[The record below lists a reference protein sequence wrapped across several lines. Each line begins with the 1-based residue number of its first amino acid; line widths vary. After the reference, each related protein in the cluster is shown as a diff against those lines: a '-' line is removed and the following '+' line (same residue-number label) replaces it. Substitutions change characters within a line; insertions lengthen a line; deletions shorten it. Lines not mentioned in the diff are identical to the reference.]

1 MLVILKPEN
10 QGFLLRKVY
19 PETGDE
25 TSRSIAVRPPD
36 TYLHLH
42 RGDEGIRVV
51 PYLTPTGC
59 LFALDTVPGK
69 TFPDWNYVYAS
80 KEGEMH
86 LVFDIDDDV
95 QVATVWP
102 ERGLLLNE
110 GYSVEQSI
118 EALRVAILAMG
129 ESHRSAAELR
139 SLLGMFIEA
148 RDKEQG

>member
-1 MLVILKPEN
+1 MLVILKPED
-10 QGFLLRKVY
+10 QGFLMKKVY
-19 PETGDE
+19 PETGEE
-25 TSRSIAVRPPD
+25 TSHLISVKPPD

-69 TFPDWNYVYAS
+69 TFPDWNYVYTS

-86 LVFDIDDDV
+86 LVFDVEEDV
-95 QVATVWP
+95 LVNTVWP
-102 ERGLLLNE
+102 SRSLILTE

-118 EALRVAILAMG
+118 EALRLAILAMG
-129 ESHRSAAELR
+129 EAHGSAEELR
-139 SLLGMFIEA
+139 SLLGMFMAE
-148 RDKEQG
+148 RDKENG